1 MSGIID
7 VVSAVLILSGAI
19 FILISSIGLIKMP
32 DIYMRMSATTKAT
45 TLGVGSILLGTALY
59 FEEVGIITRAIII
72 IIFLFLTAPIGAHL
86 IGRAA
91 YFDGIPLWDKSIIN
105 ELEGSFNP
113 IEHVLYSEKFGS
125 DEKVTLPREQT
136 ENNSD

>member
-1 MSGIID
+1 MTEIID
-7 VVSAVLILSGAI
+7 VISAVLILMGSI

-59 FEEVGIITRAIII
+59 FEEVGILTRAIII
-72 IIFLFLTAPIGAHL
+72 IIFLLLTAPIGAHL

-125 DEKVTLPREQT
+125 DEKVAYPQDQT
-136 ENNSD
+136 EHNSD

>member
-1 MSGIID
+1 MTEIID
-7 VVSAVLILSGAI
+7 VVSAVLILIGSI
-19 FILISSIGLIKMP
+19 FIFISSIGLIKMP

-45 TLGVGSILLGTALY
+45 TLGVGSILFGTALY
-59 FEEVGIITRAIII
+59 FEEVGIMTRAIII

-105 ELEGSFNP
+105 EIEGSFNP
-113 IEHVLYSEKFGS
+113 VEHVLYSEKFSS
-125 DEKVTLPREQT
+125 DDKVTLPRDQT
-136 ENNSD
+136 EHNSD